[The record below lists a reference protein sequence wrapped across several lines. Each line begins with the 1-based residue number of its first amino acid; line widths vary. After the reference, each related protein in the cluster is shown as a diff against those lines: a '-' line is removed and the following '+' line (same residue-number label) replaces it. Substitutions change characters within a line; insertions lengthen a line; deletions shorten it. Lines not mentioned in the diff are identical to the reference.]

1 MSKSIGSI
9 AWPDNADESR
19 RLLSTYMVKVVGQ
32 LGISFGN
39 HPCKPASIVKGLI
52 SGRLSDENRRAALA
66 SWWAIAEE
74 HGVRNFED
82 KEALIARLAICLLS
96 SAQQGPWNLGDQLS
110 WFLEVIGLI
119 GADVDKAIDTM
130 EEHFEFIER
139 ERSKAP

>member
-1 MSKSIGSI
+1 MI
-9 AWPDNADESR
+9 AWPENSEESR

-39 HPCKPASIVKGLI
+39 HPCEPVSIVMGLL
-52 SGRLSDENRRAALA
+52 SGGLSDDNGRAALA
-66 SWWAIAEE
+66 SWWAVVDE

-96 SAQQGPWNLGDQLS
+96 STQQGPWNLGDQLS
-110 WFLEVIGLI
+110 WFLEVIGFI

-130 EEHFEFIER
+130 KEHFEFIE
-139 ERSKAP
+139 SQ